1 MGAVGGGAIQRR
13 GRSDPRFGYAGGE
26 LALSD
31 IREFPVEADS
41 NVRLDLFVAR
51 HADLSRTQAGT
62 LIALGHVL
70 VNERREK
77 ASYRPEAGETVR
89 VEIPAVEKRA
99 ISGEDI
105 PLSIVYED
113 EALLVIDKPAGMVV
127 HPAPGNWTGTL
138 VNALLGRGGGLSGEG
153 EPERA
158 GVVHRLDKETSG
170 LLIVARTDRAHRLL
184 SAAIAAR
191 RVTRRYAVM
200 TWGHLSADSI
210 TIDKPIGRDPRDRKR
225 MAIVNKGRPAR
236 TDVIRLAR
244 FDAGDLLRAHLH
256 SGRTHQIR
264 VHLASIGHPVM
275 GDDVYG
281 GGGGR
286 RVAGLPPKRHFLHA
300 AWLKFNH
307 PVTGEPLDFR
317 SPLPADLTSAL
328 AVVAGDYAPPRGT
341 DALTELRFYE

>member
-1 MGAVGGGAIQRR
+1 
-13 GRSDPRFGYAGGE
+13 
-26 LALSD
+26 
-31 IREFPVEADS
+31 
-41 NVRLDLFVAR
+41 
-51 HADLSRTQAGT
+51 
-62 LIALGHVL
+62 LIAQGHVR
-70 VNERREK
+70 VDGRREK
-77 ASYRPEAGETVR
+77 ASYRPETGEVVR
-89 VEIPAVEKRA
+89 VEIPKVEKRT

-105 PLSIVYED
+105 PVAVVYED
-113 EALLVIDKPAGMVV
+113 EALLVVDKPAGMVV
-127 HPAPGNWTGTL
+127 HPAPGNWSGTL
-138 VNALLGRGGGLSGEG
+138 VNALLGRGGSLSSEG

-158 GVVHRLDKETSG
+158 GMVHRLDKETSG
-170 LLIVARTDRAHRLL
+170 LLVVAKTDRSHRLL

-200 TWGHLSADSI
+200 TWGHLPSDTL
-210 TIDKPIGRDPRDRKR
+210 TIDKPIARDPRDRKR
-225 MAIVNKGRPAR
+225 MAIVNKGRPAK

-300 AWLKFNH
+300 AWLAFNH
-307 PVTGEPLDFR
+307 PVTGKPLDFR
-317 SPLPADLTSAL
+317 SPLPADLRHSL
-328 AVVAGDYAPPRGT
+328 AVIAGEHALPDDV
-341 DALTELRFYE
+341 DALTALRFYE

>member
-1 MGAVGGGAIQRR
+1 M
-13 GRSDPRFGYAGGE
+13 
-26 LALSD
+26 
-31 IREFPVEADS
+31 
-41 NVRLDLFVAR
+41 
-51 HADLSRTQAGT
+51 
-62 LIALGHVL
+62 
-70 VNERREK
+70 
-77 ASYRPEAGETVR
+77 R
-89 VEIPAVEKRA
+89 VEIPKVEKRS

-105 PLSIVYED
+105 PISVVYED
-113 EALLVIDKPAGMVV
+113 ESLLVVDKPAGMVV

-138 VNALLGRGGGLSGEG
+138 VNALLGRGGGSSGERGGDGGEEGEG

-158 GVVHRLDKETSG
+158 GIVHRLDKETSG

-200 TWGHLSADSI
+200 TWGHLSQDAM
-210 TIDKPIGRDPRDRKR
+210 TIEKPIARDPRDRKR
-225 MAIVNKGRPAR
+225 MAIVNNGRPAR
-236 TDVIRLAR
+236 TDLLRLAR

-300 AWLKFNH
+300 AWLAFNH
-307 PVTGEPLDFR
+307 PVTGKALDFR
-317 SPLPADLTSAL
+317 SPLPDDLRHAL
-328 AVVAGDYAPPRGT
+328 SVIAGEHALPDDV
-341 DALTELRFYE
+341 DALTALRFYE